1 MDPQVGNARTTEDS
15 PRTNVEAVVTVRN
28 PREEKQLKG
37 RKIYLGSLFQR
48 FQVQLAP
55 SFLAYAKAEDHSKRH
70 GVADCSFHGGQEA
83 ESGWGK
89 AYSSRA

>member
-1 MDPQVGNARTTEDS
+1 MGPQVGNARTTEDS
-15 PRTNVEAVVTVRN
+15 FRTNVGAFVRN

-48 FQVQLAP
+48 FQVH
-55 SFLAYAKAEDHSKRH
+55 AKADHSKRH
-70 GVADCSFHGGQEA
+70 GVSDCSFHGGQEA